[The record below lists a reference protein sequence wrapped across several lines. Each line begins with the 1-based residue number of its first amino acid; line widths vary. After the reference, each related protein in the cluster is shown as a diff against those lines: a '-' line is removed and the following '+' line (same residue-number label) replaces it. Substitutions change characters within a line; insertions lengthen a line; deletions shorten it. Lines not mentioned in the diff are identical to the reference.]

1 VKKENKMAKAV
12 ITINGKAVKGAG
24 KGERMTGGSGW
35 RMIPSKGKIRVFKGT
50 LLKTVNSGK
59 TRIAIFSVPK

>member
-1 VKKENKMAKAV
+1 MAATT
-12 ITINGKAVKGAG
+12 ITINGRKVKGAA
-24 KGERMTGGSGW
+24 KGERMTGKSGW

-50 LLKTVNSGK
+50 LLKTVNSGN

>member
-1 VKKENKMAKAV
+1 MASV
-12 ITINGKAVKGAG
+12 TITIKGKAVKGAA

-50 LLKTVNSGK
+50 LLKTVNIGN
-59 TRIAIFSVPK
+59 TRVAIFSVPK